1 MIVKIAKG
9 RRDGKSD
16 LKQLTKYITSGI
28 GVEVQKL
35 AGFGEL
41 TTYVAKQTNDDGE
54 HKCTAVL
61 LQHLTSL
68 DTAAAELYAV
78 AAKNSRV
85 ADPVLHMIVSW
96 PEHERPDNEAMFAAA
111 RRLLKAIH
119 LDEHQAVMAI
129 HNDTD
134 NIHVHI
140 EVNRVHPVT
149 FKSQPLP
156 WLHKTLHR
164 EARHIEIDNNWHHDN
179 GLFIVQQTADGQK
192 FVVPND
198 GYIEPDDLEHGT
210 PTGAQM
216 QLEAWSDEPSL
227 VEFCR
232 DVVTGHA
239 TGALDLEP
247 SWNTLHD
254 VLAQHSMRLT
264 KTGASSWQLEA
275 IQESGE
281 IIRLPASRAL
291 RKLGLK
297 NLAPKLGDFTPSPEP
312 LAYRPPAKPKDSAG
326 PERAVNQRARST
338 KRDPERREIRRLER
352 AAARTALIERYRAD
366 KEAARKARNSTRD
379 QQQQIRLRRHNQLEA
394 HKAKFTVRRAGIQ
407 KDATLSATVKKQRY
421 SLLAMERMQERL
433 AIDASYA
440 TELDAVQGA
449 ATSIPVWRKWV
460 EEQARLGDQAAIS
473 ALRGMV
479 YQERREEKKASRA
492 QASDDD
498 DDIEAV
504 MRRIL
509 DHEKQEDSIRPASRM
524 IYRPY
529 HADVLLSVIRG
540 VKWSVTNNG
549 NISYK
554 RERGDALFTDRGN
567 KITFDRRS
575 VTDEELQLALL
586 HSRQKW
592 GNDIV
597 LTGTDEVFRAR
608 MVKAAVELGMNVKNP
623 ELRDLQTKYQAELA
637 ERLAGPRPDGDTLEH
652 ARAELV
658 KAIARKDPA
667 AEILTASA
675 NQIFKGT
682 VAFSNSHW
690 IAQQQPSGSYVLH
703 ERHQLQGRGIKQ
715 GADLTITYK
724 GERGTARTAGSAEKR
739 RGGGATSGGGRSK
752 K

>member
-96 PEHERPDNEAMFAAA
+96 PEHERPDNEAIFAAA

-129 HNDTD
+129 HDDTD

-198 GYIEPDDLEHGT
+198 GYIEADELDHGT

-216 QLEAWSDEPSL
+216 QFEAWSDEPSL

-232 DVVTGHA
+232 DVVTEQA
-239 TGALDLEP
+239 TAALDLEP
-247 SWNTLHD
+247 SWGTLHD
-254 VLAQHSMRLT
+254 VLAQHNMRLN

-312 LAYRPPAKPKDSAG
+312 LAYRPPVKLEDSASAEQAAN
-326 PERAVNQRARST
+326 PRARST
-338 KRDPERREIRRLER
+338 KRDPDRREIRRLER
-352 AAARTALIERYRAD
+352 AAARTALIERFRAD
-366 KEAARKARNSTRD
+366 KEAARKTRNTTRD
-379 QQQQIRLRRHNQLEA
+379 QQHQIRLRRHNQLEA
-394 HKAKFTVRRAGIQ
+394 HKAKFAIRRAGIQ
-407 KDATLSATVKKQRY
+407 KDTTLSATVKKQRY
-421 SLLAMERMQERL
+421 SLLAMERMQDRL
-433 AIDASYA
+433 TIDASYA

-449 ATSIPVWRKWV
+449 ATTIPVWRKWV

-479 YQERREEKKASRA
+479 YQERREQKKASRA
-492 QASDDD
+492 QAADDD
-498 DDIEAV
+498 EIEAV

-529 HADVLLSVIRG
+529 HADALLSVIRG

-549 NISYK
+549 NISYS

-567 KITFDRRS
+567 KVTFDRRS

-623 ELRDLQTKYQAELA
+623 ELHDLQARYQAELA
-637 ERLAGPRPDGDTLEH
+637 ERLAGPRPDADTLEQ

-658 KAIARKDPA
+658 KVITRKQPA
-667 AEILTASA
+667 AEIGKALA
-675 NQIFKGT
+675 NQTFKGK
-682 VAFSNSHW
+682 VVFSNSHW
-690 IAQQQPSGSYVLH
+690 IAQELPSGSYVLH
-703 ERHQLQGRGIKQ
+703 ERHQLQGRGIRQ
-715 GADLTITYK
+715 GADLTISYK
-724 GERGTARTAGSAEKR
+724 GDRGTARSATGSAEKQ
-739 RGGGATSGGGRSK
+739 RGGGAGGGGRRK